1 MKQKGYARL
10 STSLGDLNV
19 ELLPEH
25 APRAVW
31 NFVQLAKKGYYRD
44 TLFHRNIR
52 NFMIQGGD
60 PTGTGKGGQSVWGK
74 PFNDELEGPMV
85 HNTRGIISM
94 ANKGKNSN
102 TSQFFILYRPAPH
115 LDRKHTVF
123 GKVVG
128 GLDTTLKALENAETD
143 EGNKPVE
150 DIKLLDVVVFVDPF
164 EEFAKERVEKEG
176 REREEEEIR
185 RQGGREDERTTW
197 TGKRIRADGKV
208 EGTSGESV
216 GVGKYLKAT
225 IQGEG
230 GGGAKVED
238 EIMGDW
244 EEIEEPVKKKVKS
257 GGFGNFDN
265 W

>member
-1 MKQKGYARL
+1 M
-10 STSLGDLNV
+10 
-19 ELLPEH
+19 
-25 APRAVW
+25 
-31 NFVQLAKKGYYRD
+31 
-44 TLFHRNIR
+44 
-52 NFMIQGGD
+52 
-60 PTGTGKGGQSVWGK
+60 
-74 PFNDELEGPMV
+74 
-85 HNTRGIISM
+85 
-94 ANKGKNSN
+94 
-102 TSQFFILYRPAPH
+102 
-115 LDRKHTVF
+115 DRKHTIF

-128 GLDTTLKALENAETD
+128 GLDTTLKTLENAETD

-164 EEFAKERVEKEG
+164 EEFAKERAEKEG

-208 EGTSGESV
+208 EGASGESV
-216 GVGKYLKAT
+216 GVGKYLKAAT
-225 IQGEG
+225 QGEE

-238 EIMGDW
+238 EIVGNW